1 MALYPN
7 EPALVLA
14 DALSALGEMPV
25 DVTAASAL
33 ASYQLR
39 VVDVTGGNLVA
50 DCANDPPY
58 KGAELLIRTSS
69 DRRAAYDIDCIVCN
83 ARRWRVKLAVRSV
96 ARVSGRRHGN
106 RSAIHE
112 LFLIYGEIEADGDVL
127 DISKDGMRFICAVP
141 MQVGSEVRGMLNVEG
156 RVFPIAAE
164 VRHAT
169 KRLHSY
175 EVGVAFR
182 HLRDEERDLFAKLT
196 SDDETGRRDTDAST
210 APQPAAE
217 DIRDRLRRWAA

>member
-1 MALYPN
+1 MALHRN

-14 DALSALGEMPV
+14 DALSALGEVPV
-25 DVTAASAL
+25 DVAAASAL
-33 ASYQLR
+33 ANYRLR
-39 VVDVTGGNLVA
+39 VVDVTGGDLVA
-50 DCANDPPY
+50 ECADDPPR

-83 ARRWRVKLAVRSV
+83 ARGRKVKLAVRSV
-96 ARVSGRRHGN
+96 ARVHGRRHGN
-106 RSAIHE
+106 RASIHE
-112 LFLIYGEIEADGDVL
+112 LFLIYGDIEADGEVIDV
-127 DISKDGMRFICAVP
+127 SKDGMRFICAVP
-141 MQVGSEVRGMLNVEG
+141 MQVGGEVRGMLNIEG

-182 HLRDEERDLFAKLT
+182 HLRDEERDLFAELT

-210 APQPAAE
+210 APQPAAQ